1 MGQGLATKANVVFLL
16 AMSLAAHGGI
26 SSVKGARGQL
36 THGTVCEASGRAE
49 ITVDCGHSAAAAR
62 GRHSNAPK
70 IALEHAFIQFRPR
83 NESHMR
89 VELAFKNAGAVR
101 VQDFR
106 TVYIEFDD
114 EAGRN
119 YIRRPLPSVDLR
131 QIAPGEVKEFSDV
144 FLAPSLRPNRYIVQL
159 WIPSSDAMARFDRSR
174 DFLLSG
180 AGVSEKS
187 TGLNRIATITVQP

>member
-1 MGQGLATKANVVFLL
+1 
-16 AMSLAAHGGI
+16 
-26 SSVKGARGQL
+26 
-36 THGTVCEASGRAE
+36 
-49 ITVDCGHSAAAAR
+49 
-62 GRHSNAPK
+62 
-70 IALEHAFIQFRPR
+70 
-83 NESHMR
+83 MR
-89 VELAFKNAGAVR
+89 VELAFKNVGEVW
-101 VQDFR
+101 VQDLR

-131 QIAPGEVKEFSDV
+131 QIAPGEVKKFSDV

-159 WIPSSDAMARFDRSR
+159 WIPSSDAAIRFDRSR